1 VKIEILRK
9 DPAGEIDANSVAKTE
24 ANERGQFSCP
34 LEKGMYVAIFEYPGF
49 NTAVFSFEVDS
60 KAWDGLT
67 LTMQVGDRNRTA
79 PRFVELSSVLHEFAF
94 MPDHIHVPL
103 TPLTS
108 FEKAVQFIKGSF
120 SYRTK
125 KQLGSNMEVW
135 QKGFSDHR
143 IRDASD
149 YAVGVS
155 YIHNNPVHERFCERR
170 EEFPYSSAHLGF
182 ELDAAPQGLK
192 PANLDQPDAARL
204 EAAPFQSKT

>member
-1 VKIEILRK
+1 
-9 DPAGEIDANSVAKTE
+9 
-24 ANERGQFSCP
+24 
-34 LEKGMYVAIFEYPGF
+34 MYVAIFEYPGF

-94 MPDHIHVPL
+94 MPDHIHVLL

-108 FEKAVQFIKGSF
+108 FEKAVQ
-120 SYRTK
+120 
-125 KQLGSNMEVW
+125 

-149 YAVGVS
+149 YAVHVS

-170 EEFPYSSAHLGF
+170 EEFPFSSAHLGF
-182 ELDAAPQGLK
+182 ELNAAPQGLK
-192 PANLDQPDAARL
+192 PANLDEPDAARL